1 MNPLKSLSMVFA
13 LLIGLFLL
21 LSVFIV
27 NETERAIVLR
37 LGKMQQNSEGQVEVL
52 EPGLHFKVPFVDSVR
67 YFDRRIRTLNMKS
80 SRIPTEEKKELIIDL
95 FNKWRIKDFATFFRT
110 TGGDKRRA
118 EQLLSEKTNDGLRT
132 EIGRRKL
139 TDVVSSDRDLIM
151 AKISK
156 EVSETA
162 RTLGIEV
169 VDARVIRIDLPPEV
183 SDAVFGLMRTERKQ
197 VAESHRANGRS
208 RAEELRANADAQVTV
223 ILAQAEQKSQET
235 RGEGDALAA
244 RVFETAYS
252 KDPEFF
258 RFLRSLDA
266 YKRTFNSKNDMLV
279 LKPDSDFFNYFQSI
293 DGQGSKP
300 APTPKQEG

>member
-21 LSVFIV
+21 LSVFTV

-37 LGKMQQNSEGQVEVL
+37 LGKMQQNSEGNVEVL

-67 YFDRRIRTLNMKS
+67 YFDSRIRTLNIKS

-95 FNKWRIKDFATFFRT
+95 FNKWRINDFATFFRT
-110 TGGDKRRA
+110 TGGDTRRA

-139 TDVVSSDRDLIM
+139 PDVVSVDRDLIM

-156 EVSETA
+156 EVGETA
-162 RTLGIEV
+162 KTLGIEV

-197 VAESHRANGRS
+197 IAERHRANGRS
-208 RAEELRANADAQVTV
+208 RAEEIQANADAQVTI
-223 ILAQAEQKSQET
+223 ILAQAEQTSREL
-235 RGEGDALAA
+235 RGDGDALAA
-244 RVFETAYS
+244 RIYEVAYS

-258 RFLRSLDA
+258 RFLRSLEA
-266 YKRTFNSKNDMLV
+266 YKKTFNGKNDMLV

-293 DGQGSKP
+293 DGKSTKS
-300 APTPKQEG
+300 KQESS